1 MAKHS
6 RIEPKTGRL
15 LISEPHLNDYYFGKS
30 VVLLADHGEE
40 GSFGLIINKP
50 IRARFNEVVSGFP
63 EFDAPVYL
71 GGPVE
76 PNALFFIHTLG
87 ELIEGSARILDGIY
101 WGGNIEQIRTLLET
115 KVISAK
121 QIRFFA
127 GYAGW
132 SPKQLDE
139 ELERHSWVVCQASA
153 EEILKGEAENL
164 WTRFLRCLGDDYS
177 IWSNFPPDPKLN

>member
-6 RIEPKTGRL
+6 KIEPKVGRL
-15 LISEPHLNDYYFGKS
+15 LISEPHLNDFYFGKS

-50 IRARFNEVVSGFP
+50 IKARLNEVVSGFP
-63 EFDAPVYL
+63 AFDAPVYL

-87 ELIEGSARILDGIY
+87 ELIEGSAPILDGIY

-115 KVISAK
+115 RVITPD

-139 ELERHSWVVCQASA
+139 ELERHSWVVCQSTAD
-153 EEILKGEAENL
+153 EILKSDPSSL
-164 WTRFLRCLGDDYS
+164 WARFLRCLGDDYS
-177 IWSNFPPDPKLN
+177 IWSNFPTDPQMN